1 MFMVKKLIFI
11 LFALLSLTTSAQRKV
26 QRGQAT
32 YYSRRSTG
40 ARTASGE
47 QLHHDSLTCAH
58 KSHPF
63 GTLLRVTNMKNGKS
77 TIVRVTDRGPYGHG
91 KVIDLSY
98 RAAREIGMLS
108 SGIATVRVEVVE
120 KEKEKGIPYR
130 PNEEVSLPKYE
141 FGLAD
146 FKPENIKVPR
156 KPLHK

>member
-1 MFMVKKLIFI
+1 MVKKLIFI
-11 LFALLSLTTSAQRKV
+11 FFAFLSIYASAQRKV
-26 QRGQAT
+26 QHGQAT

-47 QLHHDSLTCAH
+47 RLHHDSLTCAH
-58 KSHPF
+58 RNHPF

-77 TIVRVTDRGPYGHG
+77 TVVRVTDRGPFGRG

-108 SGIATVRVEVVE
+108 SGIATVKVEVIE
-120 KEKEKGIPYR
+120 KKQDKGIPYR
-130 PNEEVSLPKYE
+130 TNEEVSLPKYE
-141 FGLAD
+141 FELAD
-146 FKPENIKVPR
+146 FKPEKIQVPR